1 MAEGNGN
8 GRDGEKGDL
17 VLDVTALKIKVSRL
31 EKEHDAHEDIL
42 QTIANTQSRLS
53 ERVIAL
59 EVQKDNDSIVL
70 KKLEK
75 ETSLQTK
82 LLSGILMAL
91 IGAAIKA
98 LFHL

>member
-1 MAEGNGN
+1 MSEGNGN
-8 GRDGEKGDL
+8 GRDGEAGDF
-17 VLDVTALKIKVSRL
+17 VLDVTALKIKVNRL

-42 QTIANTQSRLS
+42 EKIAETNRTLS

-98 LFHL
+98 IFHL

>member
-1 MAEGNGN
+1 MSEGNGN

-42 QTIANTQSRLS
+42 EKIAETNRTLS
-53 ERVIAL
+53 ERVVAL
-59 EVQKDNDSIVL
+59 EVQNENDSEVL
-70 KKLEK
+70 KKLQK

-82 LLSGILMAL
+82 LLGGILTAL
-91 IGAAIKA
+91 IAAAIKA